1 MSTPL
6 QQSIAGSDQPAGDAH
21 VSRFALQGILP
32 LDRRRLPRDL
42 LAGVTLAALAIP
54 EVMGYTRIAGTP
66 VVTGL
71 YTLLLPALLF
81 ALFGSSRRL
90 VVGADSATAAIM
102 AAALVPL
109 ALPRSAAWMDYAV
122 AMALACGVLL
132 LVARIARLAF
142 LADFLSRTVLAGFL
156 TGVGLQVAC
165 GELPG
170 MFGLEPHG
178 RSTLSR
184 LADFVRH
191 AAELNAGDVAI
202 AAGVI
207 AFILVL
213 RRVAPKWPG
222 ALIAALIAIAASRIS
237 GWGAH
242 DIAVV
247 GTVQGGLPHF
257 SWPELSFAR
266 EHASELAPAVFAMVV
281 VILAQSAAT
290 SRTYAWKYN
299 EQVSEEQDM
308 VGLALANAGAALT
321 GSFVVN
327 GSPTKTQML
336 DAAGGH
342 SQVAH
347 LTMAAVV
354 AGVLLFATAA
364 IAALPIAALSAIVFL
379 IGIDLLHVAELR
391 RVRSERPSEFWIA
404 LAAAG
409 CVLVA
414 GVELAIVL
422 AMVLSLI
429 DHVRRGYRPHNSVV
443 VRGPDGHRRLEPV
456 HEAGEY
462 EPGLVVYRFSHS
474 MYYANADVL
483 SREVTT
489 LSKSAAPG
497 LRWFVIDL
505 DAVDDIDYSA
515 GATLRSLQ
523 RVLGEQGVAL
533 KFARGSPEVRALLHR
548 YGLFGPGD
556 DAAMGF
562 ASLREMRRA
571 FEAASEVTASQS
583 RGAQAGARGAADG
596 S

>member
-6 QQSIAGSDQPAGDAH
+6 QQSLPESGKPAGESH
-21 VSRFALQGILP
+21 GRRFALQGILP

-42 LAGVTLAALAIP
+42 IAGVTLAALAIP

-71 YTLLLPALLF
+71 YTLLLPAILF

-102 AAALVPL
+102 AGSLVSL
-109 ALPRSAAWMDYAV
+109 ALPGSAAWMDYAV
-122 AMALACGVLL
+122 AMALGCAGLL
-132 LVARIARLAF
+132 LVARVARLAF

-170 MFGLEPHG
+170 MFGVEAHG
-178 RSTLSR
+178 RRTLTR

-207 AFILVL
+207 VLVLVL

-222 ALIAALIAIAASRIS
+222 ALIAALIAIVASRVS

-242 DIAVV
+242 DIALV
-247 GTVQGGLPHF
+247 GTVQGGLPRF
-257 SWPELSFAR
+257 GWPDLSLAR
-266 EHASELAPAVFAMVV
+266 AHASELGPAVFAMAV

-290 SRTYAWKYN
+290 ARTYAWKYN
-299 EQVSEEQDM
+299 ERVSEEQDM

-354 AGVLLFATAA
+354 AGVLLFGTAA
-364 IAALPIAALSAIVFL
+364 IAALPVAALSAIVFL
-379 IGIDLLHVAELR
+379 IGIDLLHVGELR
-391 RVRSERPSEFWIA
+391 RVRLERPSEFWIA
-404 LAAAG
+404 VAAAG

-422 AMVLSLI
+422 AMLLSLI

-456 HEAGEY
+456 HEGGEY

-489 LSKSAAPG
+489 LAKSAGPG

-515 GATLRSLQ
+515 GAVLRSLR
-523 RVLGEQGVAL
+523 RVLGQQDVAL

-548 YGLFGPGD
+548 YGLLGPGD
-556 DAAMGF
+556 DAAMAFG
-562 ASLREMRRA
+562 SLREMRRA
-571 FEAASEVTASQS
+571 FESASGATTSPSPA
-583 RGAQAGARGAADG
+583 AQASTPGAAHE

>member
-1 MSTPL
+1 MGMGTPL
-6 QQSIAGSDQPAGDAH
+6 QEDLPVNGKPSARAPWSG
-21 VSRFALQGILP
+21 FALQGILP
-32 LDRRRLPRDL
+32 LDRHRLPRDV

-71 YTLLLPALLF
+71 YTLLVPAILF

-102 AAALVPL
+102 AASLAPL
-109 ALPRSAAWMDYAV
+109 ALPGSAAWMDYAV
-122 AMALACGVLL
+122 AIALGCAVLL
-132 LVARIARLAF
+132 FVARIARLAF

-170 MFGLEPHG
+170 MFGLEAHG
-178 RSTLSR
+178 HSTLSR
-184 LADFVRH
+184 LADFLRH
-191 AAELNAGDVAI
+191 TGQLHAGDVAI
-202 AAGVI
+202 ATGVI
-207 AFILVL
+207 AFVLVL
-213 RRVAPKWPG
+213 RWLAPKWPG
-222 ALIAALIAIAASRIS
+222 ALIAALIAIFASRVS

-242 DIAVV
+242 DIALV
-247 GTVQGGLPHF
+247 GAVQGGLPHF
-257 SWPELSFAR
+257 TWPSLTLAR
-266 EHASELAPAVFAMVV
+266 EHATELGPSVFAMSV

-290 SRTYAWKYN
+290 ARADAWKYN
-299 EQVSEEQDM
+299 EPFSEEQDM

-336 DAAGGH
+336 DAAGGR

-354 AGVLLFATAA
+354 AGVLLFATGA
-364 IAALPIAALSAIVFL
+364 IAALPVAALSAIVFL
-379 IGIDLLHVAELR
+379 IGIDLLHVSELR
-391 RVRSERPSEFWIA
+391 RVRTERPSEFWIA

-409 CVLVA
+409 WVLVA
-414 GVELAIVL
+414 GVEQAIVL

-443 VRGPDGHRRLEPV
+443 VRGPDGHRRLQPV
-456 HEAGEY
+456 HGGGEY

-483 SREVTT
+483 SREVIA
-489 LSKSAAPG
+489 LVKAAAPA

-505 DAVDDIDYSA
+505 DAVDDVDYSA
-515 GATLRSLQ
+515 GAALRSLKHT
-523 RVLGEQGVAL
+523 LGEQGVAL
-533 KFARGSPEVRALLHR
+533 KFARGSPEVHALLHR
-548 YGLFGPGD
+548 YGLVGPGE
-556 DAAMGF
+556 DAGVVF
-562 ASLREMRRA
+562 GSLRELRRA
-571 FEAASEVTASQS
+571 FEAQHGPGNPAGEDAASP
-583 RGAQAGARGAADG
+583 AG
-596 S
+596 